1 VLDRVVK
8 MLDFSLEK
16 KLSLLIGLF
25 SLILSFQSSAYS
37 YSAMGNEPVIEGRE
51 AMLIAIGDKNFSEV
65 RVALTTFQDELKY
78 FEKNHDDLLE
88 KFQIAIEQK
97 NGSQI
102 ENLLD
107 RTIYA
112 VIERRLT
119 KAYEELS
126 SYQVAKVLVMKSK
139 LYLDI
144 LSPQLSELDK
154 KNALEAMSAILKSI
168 GNPGVFGVGQTLA
181 DPEIF
186 KKNKTVLFAALK
198 QFNL

>member
-1 VLDRVVK
+1 
-8 MLDFSLEK
+8 MLNFSLEK

-25 SLILSFQSSAYS
+25 GLILSFQSSAYS

-51 AMLIAIGDKNFSEV
+51 AMLIAISDNNFSEV
-65 RVALTTFQDELKY
+65 RIALTTFQDEFKH
-78 FEKNHDDLLE
+78 FEKNHDDLLV
-88 KFQIAIEQK
+88 KIQIAIEKK
-97 NGSQI
+97 NLSQV

-112 VIERRLT
+112 VIESRLN
-119 KAYEELS
+119 KAYGELS

-154 KNALEAMSAILKSI
+154 KHALKAMSVILKSI
-168 GNPGVFGVGQTLA
+168 GNPGVFGVGQKLA
-181 DPEIF
+181 DPETF
-186 KKNKTVLFAALK
+186 KKNKIVLLAALK